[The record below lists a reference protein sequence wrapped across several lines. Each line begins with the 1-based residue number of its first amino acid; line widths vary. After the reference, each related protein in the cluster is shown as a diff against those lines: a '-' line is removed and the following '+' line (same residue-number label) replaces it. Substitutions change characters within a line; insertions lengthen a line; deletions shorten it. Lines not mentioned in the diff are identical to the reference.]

1 LFTCGCTSFLSQQTT
16 VEMQLLCHKLC
27 VCCTLKKYVCGG
39 NTRQHMH
46 MKSRCVGAAFTQ
58 SVVSPAHVH
67 GVQAANT
74 SMVELM
80 IDLDT
85 LLATSAGFLLGQWI
99 SDARKL
105 ATSAGHPE
113 DQDFLQHVHDFA
125 NFPAILPYVCILA
138 RTLVHLAERK

>member
-1 LFTCGCTSFLSQQTT
+1 
-16 VEMQLLCHKLC
+16 
-27 VCCTLKKYVCGG
+27 
-39 NTRQHMH
+39 
-46 MKSRCVGAAFTQ
+46 
-58 SVVSPAHVH
+58 VH

-113 DQDFLQHVHDFA
+113 DQDFLQRVHVFA
-125 NFPAILPYVCILA
+125 DFPAMLPYFCILA
-138 RTLVHLAERK
+138 RSLVYLALAQIDAIRLCLFLFSDGFFDTCLPAMHPENNTKLGEKSSSDGFVVSLSSYQWYTRF